1 MKEIDLLNYLKNK
14 KRSFEDI
21 SYAYAIDEKSLKSI
35 LNNLIKENKISLSED
50 NLYSLF
56 DDNTLNEEDID
67 LKLINIIKERR
78 IRNYKDFKKY
88 TNLNDNNINDS
99 IDRLINEERIIFSS
113 FSNQYEVLFESKV
126 DVKDKGYAFCK
137 DENDKEYHISPE
149 MLNGAY
155 NNDLCLIYKTPY
167 SNGKLDEAVVYKIID
182 RAHKNIIGV
191 LKIKKSKKGDKYY
204 IKSSW
209 PDFMVNAYVN
219 EKDLINEGIGKLC
232 YAKLRYGKG
241 NYFEAYDLKVLGHK
255 DDPGIEILSYI
266 YQYGF
271 DPEFSIDTIESLKY
285 IPDHVLDDEIKNR
298 LDLRDKNIITIDGI
312 YSKDFDDAVDLEILS
327 NGNYKLGVHIADV
340 SHYVKENSP
349 LDIDALNRGTSL
361 YLADRVVPMLP
372 RELSNGIC
380 SLNPNVDRLTLSC
393 IMEYNNKGKLINYN
407 ICESVINSHHRMTYD
422 DVNKILNG
430 DEALIKKYED
440 IYEMLLN
447 MQKFSKILRKLREKK
462 GALEFY
468 ENEYEFI
475 LNDDGS
481 PKQIVKRERFD
492 AEKLIEDFMLE
503 ANQTV
508 AYQMNISNLPI
519 IYRIHE
525 KPDQEKL
532 INTLLLLKNMG
543 INISMKKELQRFDI
557 QNILKEIKGNINEG
571 IISDLL
577 LRSMM
582 KAKYSKMCLG
592 HYALAM
598 PYYCHF
604 TSPIRRYPDLF
615 VHRMIK
621 KLLLNPDDNYLDEIN
636 YYDSLAFDVAGKTSN
651 SERRSVDLER
661 AVDDMLYAWYM
672 EKYIGTSFEGVI
684 TSITPFG
691 MFVTINDGI
700 EGLIMYRNIPRY
712 MTFNDKKL
720 SCSDGIKEY
729 NLGDKVEIVCVNAS
743 RVSSQID
750 FVLKEDYKVGF
761 DYENYSE

>member
-99 IDRLINEERIIFSS
+99 LERLINEERTIFSS

-209 PDFMVNAYVN
+209 PDFMVNSYVN
-219 EKDLINEGIGKLC
+219 EKDLIKEGIGKLC

-481 PKQIVKRERFD
+481 PKEIVKRERFD

-672 EKYIGTSFEGVI
+672 EKYIGISFEGII

>member
-35 LNNLIKENKISLSED
+35 LNNLIKENKISLTED

-88 TNLNDNNINDS
+88 TNLNDDNINDS
-99 IDRLINEERIIFSS
+99 LERLLNEERIIFSS

-271 DPEFSIDTIESLKY
+271 DPEFSLDTIESLKY
-285 IPDHVLDDEIKNR
+285 IPDHVLKKKKKNR
-298 LDLRDKNIITIDGI
+298 LDLRDKNIITIDGD
-312 YSKDFDDAVDLEILS
+312 YSKDFDDAVDLEILP
-327 NGNYKLGVHIADV
+327 NGNYLLGVHIADV
-340 SHYVKENSP
+340 SHYVTENSP

-393 IMEYNNKGKLINYN
+393 IMEYNNKGKLVNYN

-447 MQKFSKILRKLREKK
+447 MQKFSKIIRKLREKK

-672 EKYIGTSFEGVI
+672 EKYIGSSFEGII

-743 RVSSQID
+743 RQSSQID

>member
-35 LNNLIKENKISLSED
+35 LNNLIKENKISLTED

-56 DDNTLNEEDID
+56 DDNTLNEEEID

-88 TNLNDNNINDS
+88 TNLNDNNINTS
-99 IDRLINEERIIFSS
+99 LERLINEERIIFSS
-113 FSNQYEVLFESKV
+113 FSNQYEILFESKV

-167 SNGKLDEAVVYKIID
+167 SSGKLDEAVVYKIID

-285 IPDHVLDDEIKNR
+285 IPDHVSEDEIKNR

-672 EKYIGTSFEGVI
+672 EKYIGTSFEGII

-743 RVSSQID
+743 RQSSQID

>member
-35 LNNLIKENKISLSED
+35 LNNLIKENKISLTED

-56 DDNTLNEEDID
+56 DDNTLNSEDID

-99 IDRLINEERIIFSS
+99 LDRLINEERIIFSS
-113 FSNQYEVLFESKV
+113 FSNQYEILFESKV

-312 YSKDFDDAVDLEILS
+312 YSKDFDDAVDLEILP

-430 DEALIKKYED
+430 DEALIKEYED

-481 PKQIVKRERFD
+481 PKEIVKRERFD

-582 KAKYSKMCLG
+582 KAKYSKMCLE

-672 EKYIGTSFEGVI
+672 EKYIGISFEGVI

-743 RVSSQID
+743 RQSSQID

>member
-1 MKEIDLLNYLKNK
+1 MKEIDLLNYLKNR

-35 LNNLIKENKISLSED
+35 LNNLIKENKISLTED

-271 DPEFSIDTIESLKY
+271 DPEFSLDTIESLKY

-447 MQKFSKILRKLREKK
+447 MQKFSKIIRKLREKK

-481 PKQIVKRERFD
+481 PKEIVKRERFD

-661 AVDDMLYAWYM
+661 AVNDMLYAWYM

-712 MTFNDKKL
+712 MTFNDNKL

-743 RVSSQID
+743 RQSSQID